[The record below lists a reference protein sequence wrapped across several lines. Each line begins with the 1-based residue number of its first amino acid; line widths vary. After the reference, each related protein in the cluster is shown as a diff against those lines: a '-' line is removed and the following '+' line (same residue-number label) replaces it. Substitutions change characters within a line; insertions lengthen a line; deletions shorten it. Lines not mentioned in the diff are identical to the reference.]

1 MKRGREFD
9 SSQVNRRRI
18 SGIAGRGSDG
28 DYHKQ
33 AFRPAADRLLLLV
46 DQRLLAD
53 NGIGLP
59 FASVMGMNILIM
71 TNTFTPHLGGVARSI
86 EAFVAEYRR
95 HGHHVLIVAPQY
107 KDAPVREAGVI
118 RIPALQKFN
127 GSDFSVRLPI
137 PGLLRPAVAGFRPD
151 LVHTHHPFLLGDTA
165 LRVAAAWDVPLVF
178 TYHTM
183 YEYYTH
189 YVLGDAPPLRRYVKT
204 LAAGYA
210 SLCDCV
216 FAPSES
222 VAAILCDRNVVAPI
236 AVVPTGIAAE
246 RFAWGDGAR
255 MRQMVGI
262 PPGAFVVGYAGR
274 LAPEKNLEFLIH
286 AVAGLLRNRRN
297 AHFLVVGS
305 GPSQAMILRQFCRR
319 RLASRLHM
327 VGPCRGQD
335 LVDAYHAMDVF
346 AFGSCSET
354 QGLVLLEAMAAG
366 LPVVAVDA
374 PGARDLVVDGQN
386 GYLLPPQQVGP
397 FAAALTALAD
407 ASDVRR
413 KAMAREARRTA
424 AGFNVR
430 ICAEKALGLYA
441 AVLSAHR
448 PAGRPAVV
456 EPRGA
461 WDAALRWLE
470 GEWEVLAN
478 QARAARLAAV
488 PRILWRWPGLGS
500 LLRAWR
506 RLRRWVNRGELGI
519 RLLRLSTREA
529 TANEPGLVMIQIDG
543 LSHSQF
549 QQALRH
555 RRLPFLRRLITQGQ
569 YEMQTMYSGLPA
581 STPAVQGE
589 LFYGVRGAVP
599 CFSFRDHQTGQ
610 LVRMF
615 EPEHAARIQSRL
627 DSPGRGLL
635 EGGSAYSNIYTGGA
649 AEAHFCS
656 SSLGWGNLLRYANPL
671 AIGVFALWH
680 IMSLLRIVALMGVEL
695 VLAVVDF
702 LRGTMNGRE
711 FRQEL
716 KFVASRVAISILLRE
731 LVTVGATLDAA
742 RGLPVIHVNL
752 LGYDE
757 HAHRRGPSSAFAH
770 WTLKGLD
777 GCVRRMWQ
785 AARRSRRRNYQL
797 WVYSDHGQE
806 HVVSYFRLTGRWV
819 NEAVAAVFDGPEHP
833 MVNQAGV
840 PPEGIEM
847 QRSIWLGGRWVQQL
861 LLRRPAS
868 RASSSAERYSARN
881 EVTVTAMGSV
891 GQVYYGGDLSPQR
904 RLDLARRLVAE
915 ASIPLVMTEAE
926 GVVWAFT
933 AEGRFLLPEEAASVV
948 GPQHPFLA
956 SVAEDLIA
964 LCRHPDAGQFVICGW
979 RREGMPV
986 TFPLENGAHAG
997 PGPEE
1002 TCGFVLSPLGIP
1014 VPAGRQYLRPL
1025 DLRHAAMEVLGR
1037 LAMAEQREPHGE
1049 CVVLKS

>member
-1 MKRGREFD
+1 
-9 SSQVNRRRI
+9 V
-18 SGIAGRGSDG
+18 
-28 DYHKQ
+28 
-33 AFRPAADRLLLLV
+33 ADRLLLLNHP
-46 DQRLLAD
+46 LLA
-53 NGIGLP
+53 NRGFGLP
-59 FASVMGMNILIM
+59 FATVRGMNILVM

-86 EAFVAEYRR
+86 EAFVADYRR
-95 HGHHVLIVAPQY
+95 RGHHVLIVAPHY
-107 KDAPVREAGVI
+107 PNAPLHEAGVI

-137 PGLLRPAVAGFRPD
+137 PGLLRTAVARFRPD
-151 LVHTHHPFLLGDTA
+151 LVHSHHPFLLGDTA

-189 YVLGDAPPLRRYVKT
+189 YVLSDVPPLRRYVKT

-210 SLCDCV
+210 NLCDCV

-222 VAAILCDRNVVAPI
+222 VAAILRDRNVIAPI
-236 AVVPTGIAAE
+236 EVVPTGIAVE
-246 RFAWGDGAR
+246 RFTRGSGTQI
-255 MRQMVGI
+255 RQMAGI

-274 LAPEKNLEFLIH
+274 LAPEKNLDFLIQ
-286 AVAGLLRNRRN
+286 AVAGLLCNRTD

-305 GPSQAMILRQFCRR
+305 GPSQAMIVRHFCRR

-335 LVDAYHAMDVF
+335 LVDAYHAMDLF

-374 PGARDLVVDGQN
+374 PGARDLVVDGEN
-386 GYLLPPQQVGP
+386 GSLLPPQQIDR
-397 FAAALTALAD
+397 FAAALTAMAD
-407 ASDVRR
+407 SSVARR
-413 KAMAREARRTA
+413 KAMAHEARRTA
-424 AGFNVR
+424 AKFDVR
-430 ICAEKALGLYA
+430 LCAEKALGLYA

-448 PAGRPAVV
+448 PAGRSPVV

-461 WDAALRWLE
+461 WDAAMRWLE

-488 PRILWRWPGLGS
+488 PRILSRWPGLGS
-500 LLRAWR
+500 MLHAWR
-506 RLRRWVNRGELGI
+506 RLRRWVNRAELGI
-519 RLLRLSTREA
+519 RLLRLSTREG
-529 TANEPGLVMIQIDG
+529 TANEPGLVMVQIDG
-543 LSHSQF
+543 LSHRQF
-549 QQALRH
+549 QQALSH
-555 RRLPFLRRLITQGQ
+555 RRLPFLRRLIAQGH
-569 YEMQTMYSGLPA
+569 YEVQTMYSGLPA

-599 CFSFRDHQTGQ
+599 SFSFRDHQTGQ
-610 LVRMF
+610 VVRMF
-615 EPEHAARIQSRL
+615 EPEHAARIESRIY
-627 DSPGRGLL
+627 SPGQGLL

-656 SSLGWGNLLRYANPL
+656 SSLGWSDLLRYANPL
-671 AIGVFALWH
+671 AVGVFALWH
-680 IMSLLRIVALMGVEL
+680 IMSLLRIVGLMGVET
-695 VLAVVDF
+695 VLAVVDLF
-702 LRGTMNGRE
+702 RGMMSGRE

-716 KFVASRVAISILLRE
+716 KFVVSRVAISILLRE

-757 HAHRRGPSSAFAH
+757 HSHRRGPSSAFAH

-777 GCVRRMWQ
+777 GCIRRIWQ

-797 WVYSDHGQE
+797 WIYADHGQE
-806 HVVSYFRLTGRWV
+806 HVVPYFRLTGRWV
-819 NEAVAAVFDGPEHP
+819 EDAVAAVFEGPEHP
-833 MVNQAGV
+833 VVNQGDV
-840 PPEGIEM
+840 PANGFQT
-847 QRSIWLGGRWVQQL
+847 QRSAWLQR
-861 LLRRPAS
+861 LLRRPPAS
-868 RASSSAERYSARN
+868 LQPSAVKHRSTPIS
-881 EVTVTAMGSV
+881 VTVAAMGSV
-891 GQVYYGGDLSPQR
+891 GQVYYGEKLSPQR
-904 RLDLARRLVAE
+904 RLDVARRLVAE

-933 AEGRFLLPEEAASVV
+933 AAGRFRLPEEAASVV

-956 SVAEDLIA
+956 SVAVDLTA
-964 LCRHPDAGQFVICGW
+964 LCRHPDAGQFVLCGW
-979 RREGMPV
+979 RSDGMPV

-1002 TCGFVLSPLGIP
+1002 TCGFVLSPGGIA
-1014 VPAGRQYLRPL
+1014 VPSGRRYLLPL
-1025 DLRHAAMEVLGR
+1025 DLRHAAMQALGR
-1037 LAMAEQREPHGE
+1037 LATEEQPELRPE
-1049 CVVLKS
+1049 CIVLGSS